1 MATPIRQRL
10 SMDFFR
16 RRLAGVDALP
26 QLALL
31 AVLTG
36 LATGCVILLF
46 RLLIEQGI
54 AGMLM
59 PGDYEGFEAMAPLER
74 LSLALSGAL
83 IIGLILTRLPTAS
96 RRVGV
101 VHVMERLSRHQGH
114 LPARNLLVQFLGG
127 VIALGS
133 GQSGGREG
141 PSIHLGAGTASLL
154 GQGFG
159 LPNNSLRVLIA
170 CGTAAAIASSF
181 NTPMAGVIFAMEVV
195 MMEYT
200 IGSFIPVILSAVT
213 STLLIR
219 YFLGSE
225 PAFTIAPLQQESLLE
240 TPFIVFAGLLI
251 GAVAAGFI
259 ALVQRFAS
267 LSSWPFWVRMLLAG
281 LITGMLAL
289 GVPEI
294 MGIGYDT
301 VSAAMLGQLGVAT
314 LFLIIVAKVVS
325 SAAASGLG
333 MPVGLIGPTL
343 MIGACIGALLAQL
356 GQAFGPTIMS
366 SDGFYV
372 MLGMSAMM
380 AAVLQAPLAA
390 LVSVLE
396 LTANPNVILPAM
408 LIIVVATMTTSEL
421 FRSKGVFLR
430 TLETLGLE
438 YPPSPVTQHLQRLGV
453 TALMDRSFA
462 RLPIETSHAQ
472 CDAALQGNPRWI
484 LCQDK
489 DGNIRALLDA
499 ADLRVHLTQPDDD
512 DDGDAGPADPDA
524 ALNLLKIP
532 GMRRDVTDVDDRAT
546 LQQAQEAM
554 AATSAEAVC
563 VRRQSAPMIRPVIGV
578 LTQNQITNYRELA

>member
-1 MATPIRQRL
+1 MAPPLRQRL
-10 SMDFFR
+10 TLDVFR
-16 RRLAGVDALP
+16 RRLANVDALP
-26 QLALL
+26 QLATL

-36 LATGCVILLF
+36 LATGTVILLF
-46 RLLIEQGI
+46 RFLIEQGM
-54 AGMLM
+54 AGLLLG
-59 PGDYEGFEAMAPLER
+59 GDSENFEALAPEHR
-74 LSLALSGAL
+74 LLLVVAGSLLLGAV
-83 IIGLILTRLPTAS
+83 LTRLGSTT

-114 LPARNLLVQFLGG
+114 LPLKNLLVQFLGG
-127 VIALGS
+127 VIAIGT

-154 GQGFG
+154 GQSFG

-200 IGSFIPVILSAVT
+200 IGSFIPVILAAVT
-213 STLLIR
+213 STLMTH

-240 TPFIVFAGLLI
+240 TPFIIFAGLLI
-251 GAVAAGFI
+251 GAIAAAYI
-259 ALVQRFAS
+259 ALVQQFAS
-267 LSSWPFWVRMLLAG
+267 LSKWPFWVRA
-281 LITGMLAL
+281 LIAALVTGMLAL
-289 GVPEI
+289 GVPQI

-301 VSAAMLGQLGVAT
+301 VSAAMLGQLGFAT
-314 LFLIIVAKVVS
+314 LLLIVVAKLVS

-343 MIGACIGALLAQL
+343 VIGACVGGLLAQL
-356 GQAFGPTIMS
+356 GHRFDPAIMS

-421 FRSKGVFLR
+421 FGSRGVFLR
-430 TLETLGLE
+430 TLSTLGLE
-438 YPPSPVTQHLQRLGV
+438 YPPSPVTQHLQRVGV
-453 TALMDRSFA
+453 TALMDRSFV
-462 RLPIETSHAQ
+462 RLPVASTREQ
-472 CDAALQGNPRWI
+472 CSAALADNPRWV
-484 LCQDK
+484 LCQDE
-489 DGNIRALLDA
+489 DGTIRAMLDA
-499 ADLRVHLTQPDDD
+499 ADLRVQLDASAEAEPEAKAPEADDT
-512 DDGDAGPADPDA
+512 
-524 ALNLLKIP
+524 LNLLEIP
-532 GMRRDVTDVDDRAT
+532 GMRRDVADVDDRAT

-554 AATSAEAVC
+554 ATSSAEAVC
-563 VRRQSAPMIRPVIGV
+563 VRRQSAPLIRPVIGV
-578 LTQNQITNYRELA
+578 LTRNQIINYRELG